1 MRGMTDETAD
11 TEPVVELDE
20 AECWNLLGSES
31 LGRLATTVGGAPD
44 IFPIN
49 YYAADG
55 KIVVRTGEGTKLS
68 ELSVNPSV
76 AFEADHVE
84 GEGAWSVVAHGT
96 ARVLVNA
103 GEIAAADEL
112 PLTPWIPTLKY
123 NYVEIDVS
131 KISGRRFMFGPE
143 PQRYY

>member
-1 MRGMTDETAD
+1 MTDENPDSAS
-11 TEPVVELDE
+11 VVELDT
-20 AECWNLLGSES
+20 AECWNLLATES
-31 LGRLATTVGGAPD
+31 LGRLATTVGGSPD

-55 KIVVRTGEGTKLS
+55 KITMRTGEGTKLS
-68 ELSVNPSV
+68 ELVVNPSV

-84 GEGAWSVVAHGT
+84 GGGAWSVIAHGT
-96 ARVLVNA
+96 ARVLVNS

-123 NYVEIDVS
+123 DYVVIDVA
-131 KISGRRFMFGPE
+131 KISGRRFLFGPE